1 MNSESFLASPCGR
14 SEKKENYSFS
24 GSSKKE
30 TREETLN
37 NQSFP
42 AEFPAWRPKTEP
54 DMRPVPPG

>member
-1 MNSESFLASPCGR
+1 MNSESFLAFHLG
-14 SEKKENYSFS
+14 EKKEDYSFS
-24 GSSKKE
+24 GSSKNE

>member
-14 SEKKENYSFS
+14 KKEDYSFS
-24 GSSKKE
+24 GSLKNE
-30 TREETLN
+30 TREKTLN
-37 NQSFP
+37 SQSFP

>member
-1 MNSESFLASPCGR
+1 MNSESLLAPPCGR
-14 SEKKENYSFS
+14 REKEDHSFS
-24 GSSKKE
+24 GSSKIE

-37 NQSFP
+37 GQSFP

>member
-1 MNSESFLASPCGR
+1 MNSESVPCF
-14 SEKKENYSFS
+14 SLWEMKKVDHSFS
-24 GSSKKE
+24 GSSKYE

-37 NQSFP
+37 SQSFP